1 MNETNIS
8 DKKVKII
15 DTLESIIEDLIIKVS
30 ENAEALEKMNF
41 DNLLKSIQT
50 LTRTIQNFI
59 KIIELTKGKNEVF
72 EIEAQFI
79 EKIIADDE
87 SLGLAEKLLERLEK
101 C

>member
-1 MNETNIS
+1 
-8 DKKVKII
+8 
-15 DTLESIIEDLIIKVS
+15 
-30 ENAEALEKMNF
+30 MNF